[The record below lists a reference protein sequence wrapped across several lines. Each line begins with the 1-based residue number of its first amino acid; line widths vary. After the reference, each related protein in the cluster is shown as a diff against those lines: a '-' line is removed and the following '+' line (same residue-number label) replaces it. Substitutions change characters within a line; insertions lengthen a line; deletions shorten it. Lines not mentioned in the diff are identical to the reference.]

1 MLGTDLL
8 ALSAADTGRS
18 LSVAFTGDDIVVV
31 VPCVPVVEGFMRIQG
46 GEHVRDPDA
55 DYILGRK
62 SDIYVFTFP

>member
-1 MLGTDLL
+1 
-8 ALSAADTGRS
+8 
-18 LSVAFTGDDIVVV
+18 VAFTGDDIVVV